1 MLLVYRPVGQMPYR
15 VSTLRWLRGDV
26 RPLGAIDGMGDQEKH
41 PCHGFLTT
49 FSGFPL
55 SFKRLY
61 RARAIHTVLK
71 VASSSVLHTKCS
83 LAYGSGLRLTGE
95 HHGCTLNGVRSR

>member
-26 RPLGAIDGMGDQEKH
+26 RPLGAIDGMGDQEVH
-41 PCHGFLTT
+41 PCPTAIFAT

-55 SFKRLY
+55 SFKRWYRAWTTGLY
-61 RARAIHTVLK
+61 R
-71 VASSSVLHTKCS
+71 
-83 LAYGSGLRLTGE
+83 
-95 HHGCTLNGVRSR
+95 N

>member
-1 MLLVYRPVGQMPYR
+1 MPYR

-26 RPLGAIDGMGDQEKH
+26 RPLGAIDGTGDQEKH
-41 PCHGFLTT
+41 PCYGFLTT

-55 SFKRLY
+55 SFRRWY
-61 RARAIHTVLK
+61 RARTTGLYRTK
-71 VASSSVLHTKCS
+71 VASSRVLHTKCS

-95 HHGCTLNGVRSR
+95 HHGCTLSGVRSR